1 MKSFKQ
7 CISETSEQKPLSDT
21 FFIHKSGK
29 LIEATKTPLQ
39 SQFADHVHIPFTQPH
54 DFGMTENQMDDLTN
68 FSDEEKL
75 HLYKTGRAPYEGR
88 IFHQLSERGFLK
100 GVHLDQSDKKNHIIR
115 LEAATHS
122 HDTRHGIEDMGEAVR
137 TLRSKIPE
145 GHQATVHIEGLK
157 YHTSADLGETP
168 RKRLSEEHIRNLL
181 SDGRVTFKNVEE
193 VDRFLGNSTKRSRDP
208 GSGVDPIPSPEQ
220 MRRKAGDTG
229 EPPSIQRGR
238 FFQSDSYNHMKS
250 FKDFLS
256 EDEIPPVKPVVPIQ
270 PDPPKRK
277 QPYPKPGEKET
288 ELPALPVRE
297 PDKFDP
303 TRDFP
308 EFKPYKRNAN

>member
-7 CISETSEQKPLSDT
+7 CISETTEQKPLSHT
-21 FFIHKSGK
+21 FMIHKSGK
-29 LIEATKTPLQ
+29 LIEPTKTPLQ
-39 SQFADHVHIPFTQPH
+39 SQFADHVHILFTQPH

-68 FSDEEKL
+68 FSDQEKL
-75 HLYKTGRAPYEGR
+75 HLYKTGSAPYEGR

-100 GVHLDQSDKKNHIIR
+100 GVHLDQSDYKTHRIR
-115 LEAATHS
+115 LEAATGS
-122 HDTRHGIEDMGEAVR
+122 QDTRHGIEDMSEAVR

-145 GHQATVHIEGLK
+145 GHKAQIFIEGLR
-157 YHTSADLGETP
+157 YHTSADLGEKP
-168 RKRLSEEHIRNLL
+168 RTRLSEGHIEDLMTH
-181 SDGRVTFKNVEE
+181 GRVRFQNVEE
-193 VDRFLGNSTKRSRDP
+193 LDRFLGNSTKVSRDP
-208 GSGVDPIPSPEQ
+208 GSGVDPIPSPEEA
-220 MRRKAGDTG
+220 RRKAGDTG

-250 FKDFLS
+250 FKQFIS
-256 EDEIPPVKPVVPIQ
+256 EDEIQPVKPVVPIQ

-277 QPYPKPGEKET
+277 QPDPKPGKKET
-288 ELPALPVRE
+288 ELPVLPERE
-297 PDKFDP
+297 PDRFDP